1 MAKKVGS
8 SDFDADRYLNSQI
21 DIISKEADWHE
32 VILERDV
39 AYSKI
44 ISGYGQSTFELS
56 DNLISIDQIN
66 QSVQSELNT
75 NNKTGLNFFKQRI
88 ALSDQKIKLEKSSV
102 DLGFLQAMYTN
113 RENKSRSP
121 VGIAIGV
128 NIPLFNNNKDDIARE
143 KINQLERYGELQRFQ
158 SEETQKLYSTVAE
171 LSLHFVHYQK
181 LDSLISQF
189 QDRGLNT
196 LSGLAKNYDPV
207 IELKYQE
214 KIIQFDILK
223 MKIKKE
229 ILMAWLNWL
238 DCTDKLQQ
246 RPLVNYLSKDLVSLE
261 D

>member
-1 MAKKVGS
+1 
-8 SDFDADRYLNSQI
+8 
-21 DIISKEADWHE
+21 
-32 VILERDV
+32 
-39 AYSKI
+39 
-44 ISGYGQSTFELS
+44 
-56 DNLISIDQIN
+56 
-66 QSVQSELNT
+66 
-75 NNKTGLNFFKQRI
+75 
-88 ALSDQKIKLEKSSV
+88 
-102 DLGFLQAMYTN
+102 MYTN

-121 VGIAIGV
+121 VGITIGINV
-128 NIPLFNNNKDDIARE
+128 PLFNNNKDDIARE